1 MRASPRATQLLPLLL
16 SLLLPRATC
25 VAAAPLLNKGGGD
38 CKRLV
43 SAWLHAHD
51 DDLVAGRTA
60 APAVRAPS
68 LPPMA
73 SLTRPRHPPPPRI
86 AGRCTMEPPVCGEHM
101 HATVRLARPSM
112 PHRASSGFGS
122 GSPRLCPPLPPTQCG
137 GVLDECHRD
146 VCMYMARRGGHT
158 TGAAECERGRP
169 GVLHARAAHGRPHA
183 QLVLLL
189 RINTTKPQVPQ
200 ELRRPEAPRCDMHLT
215 EPRARVW
222 KAVQKR
228 SNRRWFLDRDW
239 GH

>member
-73 SLTRPRHPPPPRI
+73 SLTRPRHPPPPTHCRTLHD
-86 AGRCTMEPPVCGEHM
+86 G
-101 HATVRLARPSM
+101 ATRLR
-112 PHRASSGFGS
+112 RA
-122 GSPRLCPPLPPTQCG
+122 
-137 GVLDECHRD
+137 
-146 VCMYMARRGGHT
+146 
-158 TGAAECERGRP
+158 
-169 GVLHARAAHGRPHA
+169 HARYG
-183 QLVLLL
+183 
-189 RINTTKPQVPQ
+189 
-200 ELRRPEAPRCDMHLT
+200 
-215 EPRARVW
+215 
-222 KAVQKR
+222 AV
-228 SNRRWFLDRDW
+228 
-239 GH
+239 G